1 MGLAFDKDILADA
14 VGLRLCKMVGSRLR
28 LAEPVAFAKG
38 RSAVISTL
46 NRAAVCGHVGGG
58 IDADTE
64 FWADQLDENGDSIG
78 EIRLDRGSW
87 NALKNRWMKSAMV
100 AEG

>member
-1 MGLAFDKDILADA
+1 MALAFDADILADT
-14 VGLRLCKMVGSRLR
+14 VGLQLCKMVGTRLR
-28 LAEPVAFAKG
+28 LADPVAFANG
-38 RSAVISTL
+38 RSAVLSTL
-46 NRAAVCGHVGGG
+46 NRAVVCGHVGGG
-58 IDADTE
+58 IDGDTE

-100 AEG
+100 ADA